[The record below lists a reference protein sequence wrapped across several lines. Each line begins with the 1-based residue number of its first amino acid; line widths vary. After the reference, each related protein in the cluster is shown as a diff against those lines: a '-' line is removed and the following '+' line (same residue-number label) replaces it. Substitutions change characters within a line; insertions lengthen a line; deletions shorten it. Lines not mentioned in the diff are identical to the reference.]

1 MNNIHNND
9 YVLPPWEKA
18 PSPEAPTI
26 NPRQL
31 KGLYIPAK
39 YLYSEDL
46 TPQEK
51 ILVSFINVMD
61 QENHCYASNKYLGY
75 LVGVSEKTIA
85 NMLISLKAKNYVELV
100 SFDGIKRV
108 LKCI

>member
-1 MNNIHNND
+1 MNNIHNSD
-9 YVLPPWEKA
+9 YVLPPWEKS

-39 YLYSEDL
+39 YLYNEDMS
-46 TPQEK
+46 PQEK
-51 ILVSFINVMD
+51 ILMSFIFMMD

-75 LVGVSEKTIA
+75 LM
-85 NMLISLKAKNYVELV
+85 NMDERLIRNKLVSLKKRGYLELV
-100 SFDGIKRV
+100 SYDGIKRV
-108 LKCI
+108 LRCL